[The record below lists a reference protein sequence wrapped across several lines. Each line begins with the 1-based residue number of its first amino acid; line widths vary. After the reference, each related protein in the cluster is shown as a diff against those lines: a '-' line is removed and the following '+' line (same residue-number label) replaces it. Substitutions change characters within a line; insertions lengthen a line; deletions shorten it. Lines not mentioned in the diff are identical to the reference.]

1 MDAFQITSK
10 KIKRLCFFYIGN
22 KASLFVADDKDLC

>member
-10 KIKRLCFFYIGN
+10 KIKRLCFFLHW
-22 KASLFVADDKDLC
+22 KQSKLVRTDDKDLC